1 MNASRTTATLA
12 RALAACAL
20 LSVLLSAGT
29 APAARAAPSR
39 GSCASDGRQASG
51 AVYRIC
57 MPAQQ
62 AWNGSLIVYAHG
74 YVPFNAP
81 VVIPEDQLAL
91 PGGPSLA
98 DIATGLG
105 FAFAT
110 TSYSTNGLA
119 VRQAVEDLVDLV
131 HIFRRDYGEPRHV
144 YLAGVSEGGLITA
157 LAVEKHPEVFSG
169 GLAACGPVGGLDAQI
184 SYLGDARLL
193 FDHYFPGVLPGS
205 PVALP
210 QEAID
215 KWEAV
220 YRPRVEAALRADPGR
235 LKQFVATAR
244 VPVEGLDGEAQVA
257 AVTNL
262 MWYAVFATGDAA
274 AKLGGQPYDN
284 TSRLYLGSADD
295 AALNRSLPRYRADPA
310 AQAEVA
316 AHYQTTG
323 RLSAPLVMLHT
334 TGDPLVPYWHE
345 LLYDAKLG
353 PGDAR
358 LHANIPCSG
367 NGHCGFTAAQVLVGL
382 VSLIRRV
389 TGEDVRDA
397 ERVLPGEQ
405 ARAEYR
411 AQMQAAGLR

>member
-1 MNASRTTATLA
+1 MDASRGTPAVA
-12 RALAACAL
+12 RALAACAVLALL
-20 LSVLLSAGT
+20 LSTGSGPAVRAGGLAGRC
-29 APAARAAPSR
+29 AP
-39 GSCASDGRQASG
+39 DGRQTSG

-57 MPAQQ
+57 MPREG

-81 VVIPEDQLAL
+81 LAIPEDQLAL
-91 PGGPSLA
+91 PGGPSLV

-119 VRQAVEDLVDLV
+119 VRQAVDDLVDLV

-144 YLAGVSEGGLITA
+144 YLAGVSEGGLVTA

-193 FDHYFPGVLPGS
+193 FDHFFPGVLPGS
-205 PVALP
+205 PVAVP
-210 QEAID
+210 QEVID
-215 KWEAV
+215 NWEGV
-220 YRPRVEAALRADPGR
+220 YRPRVEAALRANPAG
-235 LKQFVATAR
+235 LAQLVATAR
-244 VPVEGLDGEAQVA
+244 VPVEGLDREAQVA
-257 AVTNL
+257 AVTHL

-274 AKLGGQPYDN
+274 TKLGGQPYDN
-284 TSRLYLGSADD
+284 ASRLYFGSADD
-295 AALNRSLPRYRADPA
+295 VALNRALPRFRADPRA
-310 AQAEVA
+310 LAEIQ

-323 RLSAPLVMLHT
+323 RLRAPLVMMHT
-334 TGDPLVPYWHE
+334 LGDPLVPYWHE
-345 LLYDAKLG
+345 LLYRAKLG
-353 PGDAR
+353 PEEAR

-367 NGHCGFTAAQVLVGL
+367 SGHCGFTAPQVLLGL
-382 VSLIRRV
+382 VSLVRRV
-389 TGEDVRDA
+389 TGWAVEDA

-405 ARAEYR
+405 ARAEFR
-411 AQMQAAGLR
+411 AAAQAVGLR